1 MNVYEWLIFFLGVQ
15 LLHFAGTW
23 KLYQKAGHA
32 AWKAAVPVYNAIIL
46 LRIIKKPFWWV
57 FLLFIPTINLIVFP
71 ALWVETLRAFGKSS
85 WKDSLLVII
94 TLGLWIIPLNYN
106 DQTVYIERPENRPPA
121 VVKEW
126 FSSLL
131 FAVVAA
137 TLVHNYFFQPFIIPT
152 GSLEKSLLIGDFL
165 IVSKMHYGP
174 RVPMTTVSFPMV
186 HDSLPLVKTRSYLK
200 KPQLPYLRLPGFQK
214 VKPNDIV
221 VFSWPADTVRQ
232 FFVKE
237 KGVRKPIDKK
247 SNYVKRCVGIPGDT
261 LEIINGFVYRNG
273 QKNELPERA
282 GVQYMHTAYAATGI
296 SSRKLLQIGRAHV

>member
-85 WKDSLLVII
+85 WKDTLLVII

-131 FAVVAA
+131 FAIVAA
-137 TLVHNYFFQPFIIPT
+137 TLVHNYFFQPFNKLFIMI
-152 GSLEKSLLIGDFL
+152 SINWSWRYRIN
-165 IVSKMHYGP
+165 
-174 RVPMTTVSFPMV
+174 
-186 HDSLPLVKTRSYLK
+186 SYS
-200 KPQLPYLRLPGFQK
+200 G
-214 VKPNDIV
+214 
-221 VFSWPADTVRQ
+221 
-232 FFVKE
+232 
-237 KGVRKPIDKK
+237 
-247 SNYVKRCVGIPGDT
+247 
-261 LEIINGFVYRNG
+261 
-273 QKNELPERA
+273 
-282 GVQYMHTAYAATGI
+282 AA
-296 SSRKLLQIGRAHV
+296 K